1 TLAPTNILAMQ
12 KLISSPL
19 VSPLFAA
26 WRAVF
31 LLSMRQCS
39 ALGLRCFSVVP
50 HQASQFLRS
59 CLVVLFRVVSHY
71 ENHFN
76 LSMPLL
82 TNGSSRPRAG
92 GVWSLPALC
101 AAAA

>member
-1 TLAPTNILAMQ
+1 
-12 KLISSPL
+12 SPL
-19 VSPLFAA
+19 VSQYFAA
-26 WRAVF
+26 WRTAF
-31 LLSMRQCS
+31 LLSLRQCS

-50 HQASQFLRS
+50 HQAAQFMRS
-59 CLVVLFRVVSHY
+59 CLVVLFRVVSHH

-76 LSMPLL
+76 IRLPLL